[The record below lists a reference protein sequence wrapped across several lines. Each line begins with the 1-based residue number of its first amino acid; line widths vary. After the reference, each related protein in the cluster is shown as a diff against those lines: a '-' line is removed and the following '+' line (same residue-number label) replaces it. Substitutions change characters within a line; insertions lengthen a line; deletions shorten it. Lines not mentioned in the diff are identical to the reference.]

1 MLLNNKILN
10 SIINQKTVY
19 SLSKIIGICIS
30 KNTTIFMTVF
40 STSERGR
47 NKLTFQTKLEFVI
60 NFYT

>member
-47 NKLTFQTKLEFVI
+47 NKLTFQTK
-60 NFYT
+60 N